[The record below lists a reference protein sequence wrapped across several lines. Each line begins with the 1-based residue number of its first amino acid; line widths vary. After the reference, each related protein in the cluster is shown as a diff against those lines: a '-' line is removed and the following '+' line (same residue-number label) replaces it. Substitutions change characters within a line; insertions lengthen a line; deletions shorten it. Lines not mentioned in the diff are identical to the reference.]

1 MDINLSAKL
10 LKYTPSEVQ
19 TVTYV
24 VEYATHNSE
33 DLREAHEYI
42 EEQLKTS
49 RLIEIADI
57 ILESKNMATINA
69 KPSGASGKIDTIKEK
84 PSTEGPVTAAQRSV
98 SGKKVAKEEF
108 LPEEE
113 SDRMNDARLERGGMG
128 AGRGGNSSSAK
139 VGPKKP
145 APSGKSAMTALEIV
159 KQATMAKYGKG
170 SIMSSYEA
178 DGEEDLL
185 EDDRRREMAR
195 ERRAERNAED
205 TWRKTS
211 KVGEKKT
218 GPKLSTVKHS
228 ETKGADYA
236 EREMRSIAGHDR
248 VTKKAKHTQGNP
260 FPESVQYDEL
270 DEATAMAKRGHNET
284 AIRKKIAAN
293 TGGGESADR
302 ATALENK
309 PTFGDSNK
317 TKQRQRYA
325 RAQRSDFR
333 KTTSSSPG
341 LHGYGHKATNA
352 DDKAK
357 QDARGK
363 QRGVLTKGEKKQLNM
378 EMEYDLNEAGKAY
391 GGGEDPCWK
400 GYKQVGM
407 KMKNGREV
415 PNCVPVSE
423 AWMWELVDELA
434 EDFDFLTQED
444 LEDVIIEA
452 MVEIEDDVEM
462 LDEALDMMSSYDVYP
477 LFEDYYAAA
486 ASKSKENAA
495 KPEVKAAV
503 RRARVEKVKTA
514 AKAVGSTLKSKAD
527 AARAKVGSA
536 ASSAKSAV
544 SSAASKAGEAAK
556 SAGSS
561 VQSAASSAKKG
572 LKAAGKKVV
581 GAASRAAGHAVG
593 EYQAA
598 RIKAKRDSLSK
609 SKPKAAAPS
618 DAPKKP
624 ESKDAETRRKGE
636 ELLDKIRSSGGQK
649 KSSSSSGGGGTSRTT
664 TTTTTTTTRSSGGSS
679 GGSSS
684 KSSGGGSDKPSL
696 LRRAAS
702 AVKRGIKKV
711 VGKTARAVSSGAG
724 RVAKRMGEGTSW
736 RERLGYGVEQ
746 IDEISSHLALTASQ
760 KADEVR
766 RKAAISGDR
775 ETAAKKAAQ
784 ASRLYKGVGP
794 RKARERKNEAN

>member
-84 PSTEGPVTAAQRSV
+84 PSTEGPVTAAQRSI

-113 SDRMNDARLERGGMG
+113 SDRMNDQRLERGGMG

-178 DGEEDLL
+178 EGEE
-185 EDDRRREMAR
+185 M
-195 ERRAERNAED
+195 
-205 TWRKTS
+205 
-211 KVGEKKT
+211 
-218 GPKLSTVKHS
+218 
-228 ETKGADYA
+228 
-236 EREMRSIAGHDR
+236 
-248 VTKKAKHTQGNP
+248 
-260 FPESVQYDEL
+260 L
-270 DEATAMAKRGHNET
+270 DEKTAMAKRGHNET
-284 AIRKKIAAN
+284 EIRNKIAKS
-293 TGGGESADR
+293 TGGGEAADR
-302 ATALENK
+302 ATALEKK
-309 PTFGDSNK
+309 PTFGDKNK
-317 TKQRQRYA
+317 EAQRSRYA
-325 RAQRSDFR
+325 RAQRGDFR

-341 LHGYGHKATNA
+341 LHGYGHKATN
-352 DDKAK
+352 DDDRAK
-357 QDARGK
+357 QAARGK
-363 QRGVLTKGEKKQLNM
+363 QRGALTKGEKKQLNM
-378 EMEYDLNEAGKAY
+378 EMEYELSEAGKAY

-407 KMKNGREV
+407 KTKNGKEV

-486 ASKSKENAA
+486 AAKSKENAA

-527 AARAKVGSA
+527 SARAKVGSA
-536 ASSAKSAV
+536 ASSAKSA
-544 SSAASKAGEAAK
+544 ASKAGEAAK
-556 SAGSS
+556 SA
-561 VQSAASSAKKG
+561 ASSAKQG

-609 SKPKAAAPS
+609 SKPKAQS
-618 DAPKKP
+618 DSPAPKKP

-649 KSSSSSGGGGTSRTT
+649 KSSSSGGGGGSSST

-724 RVAKRMGEGTSW
+724 KVASRMGEGTSW
-736 RERLGYGVEQ
+736 RERLGYDVEQ
-746 IDEISSHLALTASQ
+746 IDEISSHLALTASM
-760 KADEVR
+760 KADNER
-766 RKAAISGDR
+766 RKASISGDR

>member
-10 LKYTPSEVQ
+10 LKYSPAEVQ
-19 TVTYV
+19 KVTYV
-24 VEYATHNSE
+24 VEYASHNCE
-33 DLREAHEYI
+33 DVREIHEYI
-42 EEQLKTS
+42 EEQLKSS

-57 ILESKNMATINA
+57 ILENKNMATINA
-69 KPSGASGKIDTIKEK
+69 KPSGASGKIDSVKEK
-84 PSTEGPVTAAQRSV
+84 SSTEGPVTAAQRSI

-113 SDRMNDARLERGGMG
+113 SDRMNDRRLERGGMG
-128 AGRGGNSSSAK
+128 AGRGTTHTAAAKAKSTQSKSAK
-139 VGPKKP
+139 PDKNT
-145 APSGKSAMTALEIV
+145 AMSALEIV
-159 KQATMAKYGKG
+159 KRATEAKYGKG

-178 DGEEDLL
+178 DGEEDLQEGEGSYGQTPKARQAMGKL
-185 EDDRRREMAR
+185 AIARREKPA
-195 ERRAERNAED
+195 
-205 TWRKTS
+205 
-211 KVGEKKT
+211 
-218 GPKLSTVKHS
+218 S
-228 ETKGADYA
+228 EY
-236 EREMRSIAGHDR
+236 S
-248 VTKKAKHTQGNP
+248 Q
-260 FPESVQYDEL
+260 
-270 DEATAMAKRGHNET
+270 
-284 AIRKKIAAN
+284 
-293 TGGGESADR
+293 
-302 ATALENK
+302 
-309 PTFGDSNK
+309 
-317 TKQRQRYA
+317 
-325 RAQRSDFR
+325 
-333 KTTSSSPG
+333 
-341 LHGYGHKATNA
+341 
-352 DDKAK
+352 
-357 QDARGK
+357 
-363 QRGVLTKGEKKQLNM
+363 KGEKTKKVKSIEKHTRRMDNGPDVGNRGKKSTKPRHSGFLGKSGRGKLDQDSRDHARDSAVEYTAGGHKPGSGTVTKNPKKLRKQKAM
-378 EMEYDLNEAGKAY
+378 GEIGESYINEAGKAY

-407 KMKNGREV
+407 KMKNGSEV

-527 AARAKVGSA
+527 SARAKVGSA
-536 ASSAKSAV
+536 ASSGLSAVSAAASKAGASAKSAA
-544 SSAASKAGEAAK
+544 SSAKDKASKAGEAAK
-556 SAGSS
+556 SA
-561 VQSAASSAKKG
+561 ASSAKKG
-572 LKAAGKKVV
+572 IKAAGKKVV

-609 SKPKAAAPS
+609 SKPKAQS
-618 DAPKKP
+618 DSPAPKKP

-636 ELLDKIRSSGGQK
+636 ELLDKIRASGGQK
-649 KSSSSSGGGGTSRTT
+649 KSSSSSGGGGSSS
-664 TTTTTTTTRSSGGSS
+664 TTTTTRSSGGSS
-679 GGSSS
+679 GGSSR

-724 RVAKRMGEGTSW
+724 KVASRMGEETTW
-736 RERLGYGVEQ
+736 RDRLNLSERGDFWHPDPEQDRKLG
-746 IDEISSHLALTASQ
+746 
-760 KADEVR
+760 
-766 RKAAISGDR
+766 
-775 ETAAKKAAQ
+775 
-784 ASRLYKGVGP
+784 GP
-794 RKARERKNEAN
+794 GANQRAREDRAAASAPKKDYSKSLKPGETYMQFAKRKQAGG